1 MNRLTFKVNGPKD
14 GNISPLLKAVTK
26 IRCRIYLD
34 VENGFVTVE
43 NVHDELIDSVIDLI
57 NEYYVL
63 LGVEV
68 DNLVEDEEVC
78 EEAVQE
84 TSEERVVVSVTE
96 FSEDC
101 PEGRDVPAE
110 EYQAAVVDDPVIVSV
125 EEFPPESNGEATE
138 AGAPADAVTNTPPV
152 EVGPQTSDDLIIKKI
167 EFQNPAIEAA
177 MNKLLRTAYW
187 AMYKQCGSEKEIVNH
202 IWTAIREM
210 SLKFTDPNIIEF
222 SIGDVVD
229 CYFGTHLPREINGSH
244 VLGIVLDITADKMVY
259 VVPITKALEDIDAK
273 VYITF
278 HRDIDVDYY
287 YEQYYGGTALLDKG
301 RYLRAERLQSVVG
314 KAKPNFLY
322 NLVTLL
328 PKARDYRANFEH
340 LFEDIDDSEPEMIFT
355 DEPEE
360 DTTTSTDEVAG
371 ASSEGTPKTASSEV
385 VSSTLPKGQTAED
398 VLLTVVG
405 DALKGIEVG
414 GSILANTRNFLTA
427 IGLPTDNPLINEA
440 FLASTSIKRITY
452 ENIIAEVMKTN
463 SELTEDTVKDGLK
476 EVFRSWVA
484 SNATLAPYN
493 RLAITSLLKL
503 FAKAVNG

>member
-26 IRCRIYLD
+26 IKCKLYLD
-34 VENGFVTVE
+34 VENGYVTVE
-43 NVHDELIDSVIDLI
+43 NVHDDLIDPVIDLI

-68 DNLVEDEEVC
+68 DNLVDEESTDEDTVLSIV
-78 EEAVQE
+78 EFPPEGTTE
-84 TSEERVVVSVTE
+84 PSDNREVVSITE
-96 FSEDC
+96 FSEEH
-101 PEGRDVPAE
+101 PEGREVPTE
-110 EYQAAVVDDPVIVSV
+110 ELQGEEGGEREVVSIEV
-125 EEFPPESNGEATE
+125 FPPE
-138 AGAPADAVTNTPPV
+138 PKV
-152 EVGPQTSDDLIIKKI
+152 VGPQSEDDLIVKKI

-177 MNKLLRTAYW
+177 MNKLLKTAFW

-210 SLKFTDPNIIEF
+210 SLKYTDPNIIEF
-222 SIGDVVD
+222 SVGDVVD

-244 VLGIVLDITADKMVY
+244 VLGIVLDITAEKMAY
-259 VVPITKALEDIDAK
+259 IVPITKATEDIDAR

-278 HRDIDVDYY
+278 HRDVDVDYY
-287 YEQYYGGTALLDKG
+287 YEPYSGGTALLDKG
-301 RYLRAERLQSVVG
+301 RYLRIERLQKVVG

-322 NLVTLL
+322 ELVTQL

-340 LFEDIDDSEPEMIFT
+340 LFEDSETAAPEMNT
-355 DEPEE
+355 E
-360 DTTTSTDEVAG
+360 DASESGDSTSTSEASNIT
-371 ASSEGTPKTASSEV
+371 AEESSPEPISSEST
-385 VSSTLPKGQTAED
+385 SSTLPKGQTAED
-398 VLLTVVG
+398 VLLVVVG
-405 DALKGIEVG
+405 EALKLIEVG
-414 GSILANTRNFLTA
+414 GSILGNTRTFLEA
-427 IGLPTDNPLINEA
+427 IGMPTDNPLINEA

-476 EVFRSWVA
+476 EAFRTWALSKPE
-484 SNATLAPYN
+484 LAPYN

>member
-26 IRCRIYLD
+26 IKCKLYLD
-34 VENGFVTVE
+34 VENGYVTVE
-43 NVHDELIDSVIDLI
+43 NVHDDLIDPVIDLI

-68 DNLVEDEEVC
+68 DNLVDEEST
-78 EEAVQE
+78 EEDTVLSIVE
-84 TSEERVVVSVTE
+84 FPPEGTTEPSDNREVVSVTE
-96 FSEDC
+96 FSEEH
-101 PEGRDVPAE
+101 PEGCEVPTE
-110 EYQAAVVDDPVIVSV
+110 ELQGEESGEREVVSIEV
-125 EEFPPESNGEATE
+125 FPPEQK
-138 AGAPADAVTNTPPV
+138 V
-152 EVGPQTSDDLIIKKI
+152 VGPQSEDNLIVKKI

-187 AMYKQCGSEKEIVNH
+187 AMYKQCGNEKEIVNH

-210 SLKFTDPNIIEF
+210 SLKYTNPNIIEF
-222 SIGDVVD
+222 SVGDVVD

-259 VVPITKALEDIDAK
+259 IVPITKATEDIDAK

-278 HRDIDVDYY
+278 HRDVDVDYY

-301 RYLRAERLQSVVG
+301 RYLRAERLQTVVG

-322 NLVTLL
+322 DLVTML
-328 PKARDYRANFEH
+328 PKARDYSANFEH
-340 LFEDIDDSEPEMIFT
+340 LFEDIEDTDPEIIFEDESEASEPILAEESSASVET
-355 DEPEE
+355 TNPE
-360 DTTTSTDEVAG
+360 TTPA
-371 ASSEGTPKTASSEV
+371 EV

-398 VLLTVVG
+398 VILVVVG
-405 DALKGIEVG
+405 DALKQIEVG
-414 GSILANTRNFLTA
+414 GSILGNTRTFLEA
-427 IGLPTDNPLINEA
+427 IGMPTDNPLINEA

-463 SELTEDTVKDGLK
+463 SELTEDVVKDGLK
-476 EVFRSWVA
+476 EAFRSWTA
-484 SNATLAPYN
+484 SKPELAPYN

>member
-78 EEAVQE
+78 EEEAVQE
-84 TSEERVVVSVTE
+84 TGEERVVVSVTE
-96 FSEDC
+96 FSEEC

-110 EYQAAVVDDPVIVSV
+110 EYQAEVTDDPVIVSV
-125 EEFPPESNGEATE
+125 EEFPPE
-138 AGAPADAVTNTPPV
+138 PK
-152 EVGPQTSDDLIIKKI
+152 EVGPQSEDDLIIKKI

-210 SLKFTDPNIIEF
+210 SMKFNEPNIIEF
-222 SIGDVVD
+222 SVGDIVD

-244 VLGIVLDITADKMVY
+244 VLGIVLDITAEKMVY

-355 DEPEE
+355 DDSEE
-360 DTTTSTDEVAG
+360 DTTTSADEVAG
-371 ASSEGTPKTASSEV
+371 TVDEGRAKTVPSEV

-405 DALKGIEVG
+405 DALKEIEVG

-427 IGLPTDNPLINEA
+427 IGLPTDNPIINEA

-476 EVFRSWVA
+476 EAFRSWVA
-484 SNATLAPYN
+484 SNETLAPYN

>member
-68 DNLVEDEEVC
+68 DNLVEDEEVFEEKTC
-78 EEAVQE
+78 EEEAVQE
-84 TSEERVVVSVTE
+84 PSEERVVVSVTE
-96 FSEDC
+96 FSEEC

-110 EYQAAVVDDPVIVSV
+110 EYQSEVADDTVIVSV
-125 EEFPPESNGEATE
+125 EEFPP
-138 AGAPADAVTNTPPV
+138 APK
-152 EVGPQTSDDLIIKKI
+152 EVGPQSEDDLIIKKI

-187 AMYKQCGSEKEIVNH
+187 AMYKQCSSEKEIVNH

-328 PKARDYRANFEH
+328 PKARDYSANFEH

-355 DEPEE
+355 DDSEE
-360 DTTTSTDEVAG
+360 DTTTSVDEVAG
-371 ASSEGTPKTASSEV
+371 ASSESTPKAASSEV

-405 DALKGIEVG
+405 DALKDIEVG

-427 IGLPTDNPLINEA
+427 IGLPTDNPIINEA

>member
-14 GNISPLLKAVTK
+14 GNISSLLKAVTK

-43 NVHDELIDSVIDLI
+43 NVHDALIDSVIDLI

-68 DNLVEDEEVC
+68 DNLVEA
-78 EEAVQE
+78 EEA
-84 TSEERVVVSVTE
+84 SEERVVVSVTE
-96 FSEDC
+96 FSEEC
-101 PEGRDVPAE
+101 LEGRDVPVQ
-110 EYQAAVVDDPVIVSV
+110 EYQAEVADETEIVSV
-125 EEFPPESNGEATE
+125 EEFPPESDGEATE
-138 AGAPADAVTNTPPV
+138 AGAPADAVTSTPPA
-152 EVGPQTSDDLIIKKI
+152 EVGPQNVDDLIVKQV

-177 MNKLLRTAYW
+177 INKLLRTAFW

-210 SLKFTDPNIIEF
+210 SLKFNEPNIIEF

-259 VVPITKALEDIDAK
+259 VVPITKAIEDIDAT

-328 PKARDYRANFEH
+328 PKARDYSANFAH
-340 LFEDIDDSEPEMIFT
+340 LFEDFDDTEPEMIFT
-355 DEPEE
+355 DEPE
-360 DTTTSTDEVAG
+360 TDETSSAEECENVAEG
-371 ASSEGTPKTASSEV
+371 GSSNKPSTEV

-405 DALKGIEVG
+405 DALKDIEVG

-484 SNATLAPYN
+484 SKEELAPYN

>member
-68 DNLVEDEEVC
+68 DNLVEDEEVFEEKTC
-78 EEAVQE
+78 EEEAVQE

-96 FSEDC
+96 FSEEC

-110 EYQAAVVDDPVIVSV
+110 EYQADVVDDPVIVSV
-125 EEFPPESNGEATE
+125 EEFPP
-138 AGAPADAVTNTPPV
+138 APK
-152 EVGPQTSDDLIIKKI
+152 EVGPQSEDDLIIKKI
-167 EFQNPAIEAA
+167 EFQNPAIETA

-187 AMYKQCGSEKEIVNH
+187 AMYKQCGSEKEIVNY
-202 IWTAIREM
+202 IWTTIREM
-210 SLKFTDPNIIEF
+210 SMKFNEPNTIEF
-222 SIGDVVD
+222 SVGDIVD

-244 VLGIVLDITADKMVY
+244 VLGIVLDITAEKMVY
-259 VVPITKALEDIDAK
+259 IVPITKAIEDIDAK

-278 HRDIDVDYY
+278 QRDIDADYY

-340 LFEDIDDSEPEMIFT
+340 LFEDIDGSEPEMIFT
-355 DEPEE
+355 DESEE
-360 DTTTSTDEVAG
+360 DTTTSADEVAG

-405 DALKGIEVG
+405 DALKEIEVG

-427 IGLPTDNPLINEA
+427 IGLPTDNPIINEA

-484 SNATLAPYN
+484 SNETLAPYN

>member
-26 IRCRIYLD
+26 IKCKLYLD
-34 VENGFVTVE
+34 VENGYVTVE
-43 NVHDELIDSVIDLI
+43 NVHDDLIDPVIDLI

-68 DNLVEDEEVC
+68 DNLVDEERTILSVV
-78 EEAVQE
+78 EFPPEGTME
-84 TSEERVVVSVTE
+84 PDSDREVVSVTE
-96 FSEDC
+96 FSEEH
-101 PEGRDVPAE
+101 PEGREVPE
-110 EYQAAVVDDPVIVSV
+110 EEFKGEESGEREVISV
-125 EEFPPESNGEATE
+125 EEFPAEPK
-138 AGAPADAVTNTPPV
+138 V
-152 EVGPQTSDDLIIKKI
+152 VGPQSEDDLIVKKI

-177 MNKLLRTAYW
+177 MNKLLKTAFW
-187 AMYKQCGSEKEIVNH
+187 AMYKQCGNEKEIVNH

-210 SLKFTDPNIIEF
+210 SLKYTDPNIIEF
-222 SIGDVVD
+222 SVGDVVD

-259 VVPITKALEDIDAK
+259 IVPITKAVEDIDAR

-278 HRDIDVDYY
+278 HRDVDVDYY

-301 RYLRAERLQSVVG
+301 RYLRAERLQTVVG

-322 NLVTLL
+322 DLVTML
-328 PKARDYRANFEH
+328 PKARDYSANFEH
-340 LFEDIDDSEPEMIFT
+340 LFEDIEDSEPEMIFE
-355 DEPEE
+355 DEPLCGDSSSADENTVTAEE
-360 DTTTSTDEVAG
+360 MNSSTS
-371 ASSEGTPKTASSEV
+371 SSEV
-385 VSSTLPKGQTAED
+385 ISSTLPKGQTAED
-398 VLLTVVG
+398 VILVVVG
-405 DALKGIEVG
+405 DALKLIEVG
-414 GSILANTRNFLTA
+414 GSILGNTRTFLET
-427 IGLPTDNPLINEA
+427 IGMPTDNPLINEA

-463 SELTEDTVKDGLK
+463 SELTEDVVKDGLK
-476 EVFRSWVA
+476 EAFRSWTA
-484 SNATLAPYN
+484 SKPELAPYN

>member
-26 IRCRIYLD
+26 IKCKLYLD
-34 VENGFVTVE
+34 VENGYVTVE
-43 NVHDELIDSVIDLI
+43 NVHDDLIDPVIDLI

-68 DNLVEDEEVC
+68 DNLVDEERTVLSVV
-78 EEAVQE
+78 EFPPEGTME
-84 TSEERVVVSVTE
+84 SDSDREVVSVTE
-96 FSEDC
+96 FSEEH
-101 PEGRDVPAE
+101 PEGREVPE
-110 EYQAAVVDDPVIVSV
+110 EEFKDEESGEREVISV
-125 EEFPPESNGEATE
+125 EEFPAEPK
-138 AGAPADAVTNTPPV
+138 V
-152 EVGPQTSDDLIIKKI
+152 VGPQSEDDLIVKKI
-167 EFQNPAIEAA
+167 EFQNPAIETA
-177 MNKLLRTAYW
+177 MNKLLKTAFW

-210 SLKFTDPNIIEF
+210 SLKYTDPNIIEF
-222 SIGDVVD
+222 SVGDIVD

-259 VVPITKALEDIDAK
+259 IVPITKALEDIDAK

-301 RYLRAERLQSVVG
+301 RYLRAERLQTVVG
-314 KAKPNFLY
+314 KAKPEFLY

-328 PKARDYRANFEH
+328 PKARDYSANFEH
-340 LFEDIDDSEPEMIFT
+340 LFEDIQGSEPEMIFE
-355 DEPEE
+355 DEPLNG
-360 DTTTSTDEVAG
+360 DSSSTSESTVTA
-371 ASSEGTPKTASSEV
+371 EGTNSSTSSSEV
-385 VSSTLPKGQTAED
+385 GSSNLPKGQTAED
-398 VLLTVVG
+398 VILVVVG
-405 DALKGIEVG
+405 DALKLIEVG
-414 GSILANTRNFLTA
+414 GSILGNTRTFLET
-427 IGLPTDNPLINEA
+427 IGMPTDNPLINEA

-463 SELTEDTVKDGLK
+463 SELTEDFVKDGLK
-476 EVFRSWVA
+476 DAFRSWTA
-484 SNATLAPYN
+484 SKPELAPYN

>member
-14 GNISPLLKAVTK
+14 GNISSLLKAVTK

-68 DNLVEDEEVC
+68 DNLVEDEE
-78 EEAVQE
+78 AI
-84 TSEERVVVSVTE
+84 EERVVVSVTE
-96 FSEDC
+96 FSEES
-101 PEGRDVPAE
+101 PEESDVPVQ
-110 EYQAAVVDDPVIVSV
+110 EYQAEVANETEIVSV

-138 AGAPADAVTNTPPV
+138 TGAPADAVTNTPPV
-152 EVGPQTSDDLIIKKI
+152 EVGPQTAEDLIVKKI

-328 PKARDYRANFEH
+328 PKARDYSANFAH

-355 DEPEE
+355 DEPE
-360 DTTTSTDEVAG
+360 TDE
-371 ASSEGTPKTASSEV
+371 TASTEEGSSNKSTNEV

-405 DALKGIEVG
+405 DALKDIEVG